1 MFSAS
6 LKHQPKTLIPA
17 ELKNPMLDSV
27 RSRLTLW
34 YSGLFGAF
42 LILLAALTYF
52 LYWRTSLERLDSNV
66 IELSDAYL
74 TTFNSELKDPQ
85 KANTIHVAARM
96 AMIEHRYRDIAY
108 ALVDENGRVILSSL
122 DLPAASIGA
131 EPLTPKVF
139 ASPEFQDLARAPAAG
154 GSSSFR
160 DIPDGKNG
168 FRGYARS
175 LISRDTTVSLV
186 ILQSLHPQ
194 HEMMEAIR
202 RAFYWII
209 PIALL
214 LASAGGYF
222 LARKSL
228 APVAVMASQ
237 ARGMGAA
244 HMSERLRVSNPN
256 DELGT
261 LALSFNQLLDRLEKS
276 FEQQRRFVADASH
289 ELRTPVA
296 ILRGETEVT
305 LSRPDRTPEEY
316 RETLAILR
324 DESQRLAH
332 IIEDLFTL
340 TRADAGEYPLKLR
353 ELYLD
358 ELAGD
363 LLRRTRSL
371 ALSKGISLTSSI
383 QPELP
388 LQADEDLLRRML
400 LNLLDNAIK
409 YTPAGG
415 SVNVDCHG
423 ERNAYALRVT
433 DTGPGIPPDLQPRI
447 FERFFRADKARSRSE
462 SDTSGAGLGLSIALW
477 IAEAHHGRLELTR
490 SDPSGTIF
498 TASLPAPG
506 KPSSD

>member
-1 MFSAS
+1 
-6 LKHQPKTLIPA
+6 
-17 ELKNPMLDSV
+17 MLDSV

-34 YSGLFGAF
+34 YSGFFGVF

-52 LYWRTSLERLDSNV
+52 LYWRTTLQRLDSNV
-66 IELSDAYL
+66 LELSDAYL

-85 KANTIHVAARM
+85 ESNTIRAAARV
-96 AMIEHRYRDIAY
+96 AMVEHRYRDIVY
-108 ALVDENGRVILSSL
+108 VLVDDQGRVIFSSL
-122 DLPAASIGA
+122 ELPAVAGD
-131 EPLTPKVF
+131 PGTLTSQIF
-139 ASPEFQDLARAPAAG
+139 ASEEFQQLARAAG
-154 GSSSFR
+154 KERSGFFR
-160 DIPDGKNG
+160 KVPGGKNG

-175 LISRDTTVSLV
+175 LISGENYASIV

-209 PIALL
+209 PVALV

-228 APVAVMASQ
+228 APVAIMASQ

-244 HMSERLRVSNPN
+244 HMSERLQIANPH

-261 LALSFNQLLDRLEKS
+261 LALSFNELLDRLEKS

-340 TRADAGEYPLKLR
+340 TRADAGQYPLNLR
-353 ELYLD
+353 ALYLD
-358 ELAGD
+358 ELVAD
-363 LLRRTRSL
+363 VLRRTRSL
-371 ALSKGISLTSSI
+371 AISKNVTLTSSI

-388 LQADEDLLRRML
+388 LQADEDLLPRML

-415 SVNVDCHG
+415 NVSVDCQREG
-423 ERNAYALRVT
+423 NAYVLRVV
-433 DTGPGIPPDLQPRI
+433 DTGPGIPPDLQPRV
-447 FERFFRADKARSRSE
+447 FERFFHADEARSRSE
-462 SDTSGAGLGLSIALW
+462 GDTGGAGLGLSIALW
-477 IAEAHHGRLELTR
+477 IAEAHRGRLELTR
-490 SDPSGTIF
+490 SDASGTTF
-498 TASLPAPG
+498 TACLPVLG
-506 KPSSD
+506 KSSSD